1 MLKKFIMSDILEQPI
16 VLSIFGGIIA
26 LVALYLNNKIYKKEN
41 NRVEYL
47 KVFFLV
53 FVIIFL
59 ILNIF
64 IMNKDG
70 SGQSGG
76 YSANY
81 GNLEFDI
88 KGGNP
93 DF

>member
-1 MLKKFIMSDILEQPI
+1 MSNILEQPI
-16 VLSIFGGIIA
+16 VLSIFGGILA
-26 LVALYLNNKIYKKEN
+26 LLALYLNNKIYKKEN
-41 NRVEYL
+41 NKVEYL
-47 KVFFLV
+47 KIFFLV

-64 IMNKDG
+64 VLNSYKDG
-70 SGQSGG
+70 SSQIEG
-76 YSANY
+76 NY
-81 GNLEFDI
+81 NNTNFEI

>member
-1 MLKKFIMSDILEQPI
+1 MSDILENPVI
-16 VLSIFGGIIA
+16 LSIFGGILALIA
-26 LVALYLNNKIYKKEN
+26 IYLNNKIYKKEN

-53 FVIIFL
+53 FVITFL

-64 IMNKDG
+64 TLNKQD
-70 SGQSGG
+70 STQLGG
-76 YSANY
+76 NFNSLNF
-81 GNLEFDI
+81 EV

>member
-1 MLKKFIMSDILEQPI
+1 MSDILEQPI
-16 VLSIFGGIIA
+16 VLSIFGGVLALII
-26 LVALYLNNKIYKKEN
+26 LYLNNKIYKKEN
-41 NRVEYL
+41 NRIEYL

-53 FVIIFL
+53 FVITFL

-64 IMNKDG
+64 ILNKNG
-70 SGQSGG
+70 TNQTSFSNINQGF
-76 YSANY
+76 
-81 GNLEFDI
+81 EI